1 MSNLSDPKMI
11 DNWVQVLGSMIE
23 RGEALHDLFP
33 FDEVNAY
40 SAAQFDAIASKL
52 GLTKSMVMLAH
63 KAAPRENNKESSP
76 PIAAGAASPSVAVQ
90 PHVAPVVPPSV
101 ESKAPAQSRS
111 SPPLTKSGDFFNA
124 AGMRW
129 YRNPSTGK
137 TSHNA
142 QLTNADRSS
151 RWWFADG
158 FWYISTRPQ
167 GDLEEAIV
175 RMPVELRSALKVR
188 NSVDV
193 LPPIEVDDDPTAVL
207 NGAPIGAGGMNPRPP
222 TRSSDSG
229 VLYRIGTREQ
239 PSDPTVKRHVKCWW
253 RDWND
258 SKVAGW
264 DHMSEDEKA
273 GMFINWLNAKINTT
287 RPPDRVKVAI
297 IHEVAYKFQMTN
309 NMALKVRHLN
319 NVRRPRS
326 YVDMGI
332 QIFTEG
338 SGYLGFTIR
347 MT

>member
-11 DNWVQVLGSMIE
+11 DNWVRVLGGMIE

-33 FDEVNAY
+33 VDEVNAY
-40 SAAQFDAIASKL
+40 STAQFDAIASKL

-63 KAAPRENNKESSP
+63 KAAPQGNNKESSP

-90 PHVAPVVPPSV
+90 PHVAPVIPPSV
-101 ESKAPAQSRS
+101 
-111 SPPLTKSGDFFNA
+111 
-124 AGMRW
+124 
-129 YRNPSTGK
+129 
-137 TSHNA
+137 
-142 QLTNADRSS
+142 
-151 RWWFADG
+151 
-158 FWYISTRPQ
+158 
-167 GDLEEAIV
+167 
-175 RMPVELRSALKVR
+175 
-188 NSVDV
+188 
-193 LPPIEVDDDPTAVL
+193 
-207 NGAPIGAGGMNPRPP
+207 
-222 TRSSDSG
+222 
-229 VLYRIGTREQ
+229 
-239 PSDPTVKRHVKCWW
+239 
-253 RDWND
+253 D

-264 DHMSEDEKA
+264 DHMTEDEKA
-273 GMFINWLNAKINTT
+273 GMFINWLNAKMNAT

-332 QIFTEG
+332 QVFTEG